1 MSKTLSLAK
10 RSGDSK
16 TEKTAGSRNPIRGRN
31 RNNHVTGAG
40 AQASGS
46 PEAHKKQGKSNQLFE
61 KSSESSQNRSA
72 RTDRGGDRSERPAQ
86 ARSER
91 SDSAAGKEGK
101 ARSTA
106 RPFDRSA
113 KFDPK
118 AKPNSDSSRAQAR
131 NPTGAGR
138 PATKASAKPLA
149 KAPQTVLRHGK
160 VRDGVREF
168 SDGRVVQPKR
178 GAGNSAERPKNPN
191 LQLKSLRDERAATQT
206 AMATKASTITP
217 TASQTKPSVS
227 NASNETAAP
236 AGIRIS
242 KYLADQGLCSRREAD
257 AYIEKGWVTVNGKR
271 AELGQRVLPHER
283 VQLARQA
290 SVAQALRVTILINKP
305 VGYVSGQA
313 EDGYE
318 PAVSLIT
325 ADNQWEDAPFQQDF
339 EFKHLRGLAPAG
351 RLDIDSVGLLV
362 LTQDGRV
369 AKQLIGEDSEID
381 KEYLVRVEGELIDNG
396 LQLLNHGLELDGV
409 PLRRA
414 QVSWQNEDQLR
425 FVLREGKKRQIRRM
439 CELVGLKVV
448 GLKRIRIGKV
458 KLGNLPTGKWRYLAE
473 DEVF

>member
-1 MSKTLSLAK
+1 MSKTLSLTK
-10 RSGDSK
+10 RAGDS
-16 TEKTAGSRNPIRGRN
+16 TGKTAKSADQRATRAPIRGRN
-31 RNNHVTGAG
+31 RNNHTVGVAPSTAAPSARPSKPSGGASVSSKRDDSKRSSPRPSQSTEARGARSTGA
-40 AQASGS
+40 
-46 PEAHKKQGKSNQLFE
+46 L
-61 KSSESSQNRSA
+61 R
-72 RTDRGGDRSERPAQ
+72 
-86 ARSER
+86 R
-91 SDSAAGKEGK
+91 SDSADARGERSHSARSADGSARASFGAKNSGAKTSAGK
-101 ARSTA
+101 STT
-106 RPFDRSA
+106 
-113 KFDPK
+113 
-118 AKPNSDSSRAQAR
+118 AKPS
-131 NPTGAGR
+131 
-138 PATKASAKPLA
+138 
-149 KAPQTVLRHGK
+149 QTVLRHGK

-168 SDGRVVQPKR
+168 ADGRVVRAQGSGKPSTASSTR
-178 GAGNSAERPKNPN
+178 PASAASRPRNPN
-191 LQLKSLRDERAATQT
+191 LELKSLRDERASA
-206 AMATKASTITP
+206 
-217 TASQTKPSVS
+217 PSAD
-227 NASNETAAP
+227 N
-236 AGIRIS
+236 GIRIS

-290 SVAQALRVTILINKP
+290 SAAQALRVTILINKP

-313 EDGYE
+313 EDGYA

-325 ADNQWEDAPFQQDF
+325 AENQWVDAPFQQDF

-381 KEYLVRVEGELIDNG
+381 KEYLVRVEGELIENG

-458 KLGNLPTGKWRYLAE
+458 KLGNLPTGQWRYLAE

>member
-1 MSKTLSLAK
+1 MPTMA
-10 RSGDSK
+10 
-16 TEKTAGSRNPIRGRN
+16 
-31 RNNHVTGAG
+31 
-40 AQASGS
+40 
-46 PEAHKKQGKSNQLFE
+46 
-61 KSSESSQNRSA
+61 
-72 RTDRGGDRSERPAQ
+72 
-86 ARSER
+86 
-91 SDSAAGKEGK
+91 
-101 ARSTA
+101 
-106 RPFDRSA
+106 
-113 KFDPK
+113 PK
-118 AKPNSDSSRAQAR
+118 
-131 NPTGAGR
+131 G
-138 PATKASAKPLA
+138 
-149 KAPQTVLRHGK
+149 
-160 VRDGVREF
+160 
-168 SDGRVVQPKR
+168 
-178 GAGNSAERPKNPN
+178 
-191 LQLKSLRDERAATQT
+191 
-206 AMATKASTITP
+206 
-217 TASQTKPSVS
+217 SQTKPSIS
-227 NASNETAAP
+227 NASKETAAP

-290 SVAQALRVTILINKP
+290 SAAQALRVTILINKP